1 MRRRGTDDHE
11 SAELE
16 EPETPGEDVQ
26 DVGGPER
33 CERERSKK
41 STKQMFIKYLP
52 CARHYAQCPA
62 KTVLT
67 GDLEGNS
74 SRFLSRGTQSVRRL
88 DR

>member
-1 MRRRGTDDHE
+1 MIMNQLSLRSQRLQGKMSRMLVALRG
-11 SAELE
+11 
-16 EPETPGEDVQ
+16 V
-26 DVGGPER
+26 
-33 CERERSKK
+33 RERSKK

>member
-1 MRRRGTDDHE
+1 MIMNQLSLRSQRLQGKMSRMLVALRG
-11 SAELE
+11 
-16 EPETPGEDVQ
+16 V
-26 DVGGPER
+26 
-33 CERERSKK
+33 RERSKK

-62 KTVLT
+62 KTVLA

>member
-1 MRRRGTDDHE
+1 MIMNQLSLRSQRLQGKMSRMLVALRG
-11 SAELE
+11 
-16 EPETPGEDVQ
+16 V
-26 DVGGPER
+26 
-33 CERERSKK
+33 RERYKK

-62 KTVLT
+62 KTVLA